1 MSLHLPVSFH
11 PGVRFLI
18 SNGVGRSEVVAK
30 LVMAIESRK
39 IDSGFG
45 IGRGRSINGR
55 EKIVDSDTLRCMTV
69 ISGWMLKDGREKEL
83 KEYFA
88 WIRRFP
94 RGYVA
99 QVNEVEK
106 I

>member
-1 MSLHLPVSFH
+1 MS
-11 PGVRFLI
+11 
-18 SNGVGRSEVVAK
+18 AK

-55 EKIVDSDTLRCMTV
+55 EKIVDSNTLRCMTV